1 MKVGDRC
8 PTCGKQMVG
17 NGFTFKDSFPVLAV
31 RCPDEKNHKSEV
43 KPEVKVEER
52 KSWLPEKK

>member
-17 NGFTFKDSFPVLAV
+17 NGFTFKDSYPVLAV
-31 RCPDEKNHKSEV
+31 RCPDEKNHKPAED
-43 KPEVKVEER
+43 KPVA